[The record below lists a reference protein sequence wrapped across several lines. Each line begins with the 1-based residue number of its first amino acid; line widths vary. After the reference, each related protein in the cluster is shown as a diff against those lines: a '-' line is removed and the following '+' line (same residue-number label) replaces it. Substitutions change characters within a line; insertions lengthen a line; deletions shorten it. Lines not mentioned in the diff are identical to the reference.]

1 MQMAFK
7 FYTYP
12 HYLIAF
18 TYNTRGSGKLNGET
32 SLLLKAKVMYN
43 KKTFFI
49 IFLFKDFY

>member
-1 MQMAFK
+1 MAFK

-32 SLLLKAKVMYN
+32 SLLLAPD
-43 KKTFFI
+43 
-49 IFLFKDFY
+49 FLLYVYST